1 MKVEEEQKQSD
12 GETRGNR
19 QSCAAVI
26 SKAEK
31 KKKPTEL
38 KRWWGEGEE
47 AKEGG
52 TETDRRC

>member
-26 SKAEK
+26 SKAEQK
-31 KKKPTEL
+31 KNL
-38 KRWWGEGEE
+38 QS
-47 AKEGG
+47 
-52 TETDRRC
+52 